1 MRVWLRDR
9 GRIGLVMALAAL
21 MSLALVAIACGDD
34 DDDDADKTPT
44 AAAATKTATA
54 AATVAATRTASPAA
68 SPAAGGA
75 AAATTIKVA
84 MKDNSFD
91 PKNITVPVGKEVTFE
106 LDNQGQAIHNM
117 SLKIDSKEVVSV
129 PDSIRAGQKG
139 TLKATFAKAGTIDF
153 KCDFHPTDMT
163 GKITAQ

>member
-1 MRVWLRDR
+1 MLVWLRDK
-9 GRIGLVMALAAL
+9 GRIGLVFALAAL

-44 AAAATKTATA
+44 TAAATKTATP

-68 SPAAGGA
+68 SPAA
-75 AAATTIKVA
+75 AATTVKVV

-91 PKNITVPVGKEVTFE
+91 PKSINVPAGKEVTFD

-117 SLKIDSKEVVSV
+117 SVKVDGKDVVSV

-139 TLKATFAKAGTIDF
+139 KLTTTFAKAGTFDF
-153 KCDFHPTDMT
+153 KCDFHPAEMT

>member
-1 MRVWLRDR
+1 MRVWLRDK
-9 GRIGLVMALAAL
+9 GRIGLVVALAAL

-44 AAAATKTATA
+44 
-54 AATVAATRTASPAA
+54 PAA

-75 AAATTIKVA
+75 AAATTVKVV

-91 PKNITVPVGKEVTFE
+91 PKSINVPAGKEVTFE

-117 SLKIDSKEVVSV
+117 SVKIDSKEVVSA

-139 TLKATFAKAGTIDF
+139 TLKATFAKAGSYDF

-163 GKITAQ
+163 GKITVQ

>member
-9 GRIGLVMALAAL
+9 GRIGLVFALAAL
-21 MSLALVAIACGDD
+21 MSLALVAVACGDD

-44 AAAATKTATA
+44 AAAATKTV
-54 AATVAATRTASPAA
+54 TVAITATRVASPAG

-75 AAATTIKVA
+75 AAATTVKVV

-91 PKNITVPVGKEVTFE
+91 PKSINVPAGKEITFE
-106 LDNQGQAIHNM
+106 LDNQGQAIHDM
-117 SLKIDSKEVVSV
+117 SVKIDDKIPASAN
-129 PDSIRAGQKG
+129 IRGGQKG
-139 TLKATFAKAGTIDF
+139 TLKLTFAKAGTYDF
-153 KCDFHPTDMT
+153 MCGFHPAEMT